1 MATRLGAL
9 THLKRHP
16 EHINLPYWIWRREN
30 ILNLTSDP
38 GVTTQD
44 RQYNYLVFYGAAQ
57 VSMIVVATLLV
68 IFCALLTGLTLAVCG
83 LDMDYL
89 QLRSRGKISAT
100 QTQDSANPLRRHAK
114 EVLRMKRYSTWMLCS
129 LVLVAVACSQTF
141 PFVIQS
147 VWHGPQLWVPLLIST
162 LTMAIFVEILPQ
174 YIIPKRAITW
184 GFYCWPIIWGCML
197 ATSPVS
203 FPIAWLLNRFHTK
216 KERHGIFKND
226 ELAVIIQHHEES
238 AKKGGKLGQDAAR
251 IMLGALKLES
261 QRLGAD
267 SSADSDQKHNEKD
280 VEKADA
286 SVSPGMI
293 VKWEAVKTISIDD
306 FVDEEFIKKIKTWSY
321 SRIPVIGP
329 LPTTDGAGATAD
341 ICSCHPSDFPTQ
353 DHNSQDPWEG
363 GQLFGFLHIKYLIG
377 LDTRSR
383 GWVKSEN
390 KLTVRDLPLYPIPI
404 VRDDMS
410 VYELLNLFQLGMSRQ
425 AAKEVLPNYPESDV
439 HRIAVVVHDP
449 QDAAVVDSTVKTN
462 GHHRPTVWTAT
473 ERTNTRLM
481 SNLKGGKGRD
491 HWTMDYLKAAQA
503 AAECSDKTSQNVL
516 GIRCP
521 RPLGIVT
528 FEDIVDTIL
537 QKTSRDESDFFDRDT
552 STPPTKS
559 KKPGDYRHEISAI
572 GSSPSPHLSK
582 KAHVTFDESVN
593 PGTLRQRKVSNTI
606 RSHGGFDGANDG
618 IGEYVSS
625 IKLPKRRKSEESSY
639 TINNDGGFHGPDE
652 SCNSLDR
659 NMFLTAEEIIKLAN
673 TSSSAS
679 PGNPYS
685 HGKAASLPTRRSES
699 PLSEHAKKDLRIVS
713 AASRIPMS
721 TLRRVGPF
729 SRGHSSKSEKDTAI
743 QAPQQHQEEGKE
755 MNDLSALKMPILS
768 ASARPFPASGLAYN
782 PKISGIDNEGM
793 HDTFKSA
800 DLGGHAPE
808 KSGETV
814 SLLSCSSDDEVHQKR
829 CVYDALPVPG
839 CEKRGISSTHD
850 SLNASTKEKES
861 TEPYAGFPVELLEDT
876 SKENRVPKFS
886 SKTLPRNV
894 GIEFDLGALSQIHN
908 ANDPRARESSFHDD
922 RALLPSQR
930 RLLDHSSTGLGTRS
944 SSLWF

>member
-1 MATRLGAL
+1 
-9 THLKRHP
+9 
-16 EHINLPYWIWRREN
+16 
-30 ILNLTSDP
+30 
-38 GVTTQD
+38 
-44 RQYNYLVFYGAAQ
+44 
-57 VSMIVVATLLV
+57 
-68 IFCALLTGLTLAVCG
+68 
-83 LDMDYL
+83 
-89 QLRSRGKISAT
+89 
-100 QTQDSANPLRRHAK
+100 
-114 EVLRMKRYSTWMLCS
+114 
-129 LVLVAVACSQTF
+129 
-141 PFVIQS
+141 
-147 VWHGPQLWVPLLIST
+147 
-162 LTMAIFVEILPQ
+162 MAIFVEILPQ

-216 KERHGIFKND
+216 KKRHGIFKND

-261 QRLGAD
+261 QRLSAD
-267 SSADSDQKHNEKD
+267 SSAESDLKHNEKD

-286 SVSPGMI
+286 AVSRGMI
-293 VKWEAVKTISIDD
+293 VKWEAVKTIRIDD
-306 FVDEEFIKKIKTWSY
+306 TVDDEFIKKIKAWSY
-321 SRIPVIGP
+321 SRIPVVGP
-329 LPTTDGAGATAD
+329 LPTTDGAGITAD
-341 ICSCHPSDFPTQ
+341 ICSCHPSDFTTQ
-353 DHNSQDPWEG
+353 DHNSKDSWEG
-363 GQLFGFLHIKYLIG
+363 GQLFGFLHIKYLVG

-410 VYELLNLFQLGMSRQ
+410 VYELLNLFQLGMSR
-425 AAKEVLPNYPESDV
+425 
-439 HRIAVVVHDP
+439 IAVVVHDP
-449 QDAAVVDSTVKTN
+449 QDGAVVDSTIKTN
-462 GHHRPTVWTAT
+462 GHHRSTVWTAT

-481 SNLKGGKGRD
+481 SNLKGGKERD

-503 AAECSDKTSQNVL
+503 AAECPDKKSQNVL

-521 RPLGIVT
+521 KPLGIVT

-559 KKPGDYRHEISAI
+559 KKSGDYRHATSAI

-606 RSHGGFDGANDG
+606 RNHGGFDGANDY
-618 IGEYVSS
+618 ISEYASS

-699 PLSEHAKKDLRIVS
+699 PVLEQAKNELRIVS

-721 TLRRVGPF
+721 TLRRVAPF
-729 SRGHSSKSEKDTAI
+729 SRGNSSESEKDTAI
-743 QAPQQHQEEGKE
+743 QAAQQHQEKGKE
-755 MNDLSALKMPILS
+755 MNNLSALKMPILS
-768 ASARPFPASGLAYN
+768 ASARPFPASGLPTN
-782 PKISGIDNEGM
+782 PNVSGIDIEGM
-793 HDTFKSA
+793 RDTFKSPKL
-800 DLGGHAPE
+800 DGHARE

-814 SLLSCSSDDEVHQKR
+814 SLMSWSSADEAHQKS
-829 CVYDALPVPG
+829 CVYNAFPVPG
-839 CEKRGISSTHD
+839 CEKRGIPSTHD
-850 SLNASTKEKES
+850 SLNATTKEKES
-861 TEPYAGFPVELLEDT
+861 TEPYAGFPAELLEDT

-894 GIEFDLGALSQIHN
+894 GVEFDLGALSRIQC
-908 ANDPRARESSFHDD
+908 ANDPPARETSFHDD
-922 RALLPSQR
+922 RAFLPSQR